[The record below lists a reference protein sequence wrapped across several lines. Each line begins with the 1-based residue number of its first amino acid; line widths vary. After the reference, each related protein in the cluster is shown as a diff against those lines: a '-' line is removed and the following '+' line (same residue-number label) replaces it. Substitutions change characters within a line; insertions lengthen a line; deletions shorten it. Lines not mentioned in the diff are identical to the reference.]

1 MKSFGLWLLSVTLLG
16 ITLGC
21 GDTEENPATPP
32 AEPNATTPDDTTTS
46 EPAP

>member
-21 GDTEENPATPP
+21 GDTEEKPVTPPPADPP
-32 AEPNATTPDDTTTS
+32 AEAPSD
-46 EPAP
+46 PAP